1 MLNGEGMAPEA
12 KYQEISREIREKI
25 LKGIWPPDSRIP
37 TRSELIRH
45 YGTTIATMQ
54 KAMNELLNDGFLV
67 ALGKSGTFVAGRPP
81 NIFTYAVI
89 FPVTPAGQAQ
99 VLADSLWSLVEQRK
113 RQLEEEGNIRLNF
126 YYLELDN
133 QKCPEF
139 LRLVAD
145 AAAGR
150 IAGAIFPYPPLDYM
164 LAPLRENA
172 IPAVVITRDR
182 LPGVNTVWV
191 DFGGFFRTA
200 FDLLKERGCRR
211 IAVIT
216 NVRMPYDYLEMLAE
230 YAEERGMKLPPE
242 WRLGVSLE
250 FHPVELGG
258 NLVRL
263 LFSRSA
269 AVRPDGLVVG
279 NENLRDIVF
288 SALQSLQLRPG
299 RDVHIV
305 QHANLPAPPGAMPV
319 KRVGFEIGA
328 LLRAC
333 VGELR
338 RTRQDGIV
346 KHDRL
351 VPAIIEE

>member
-67 ALGKSGTFVAGRPP
+67 ALGKSGTFVTGRPP

-89 FPVTPAGQAQ
+89 FPVAPAGQGKI
-99 VLADSLWSLVEQRK
+99 LCDSLWSLVEQRK
-113 RQLEEEGNIRLNF
+113 RNLEEEGEIRLKF

-133 QKCPEF
+133 GNCPEF
-139 LRLVAD
+139 LRLTAD

-150 IAGAIFPYPPLDYM
+150 IAGAIFPYRPLDYM
-164 LAPLRENA
+164 LVPLRNNA
-172 IPAVVITRDR
+172 IPTVVITRDR
-182 LPGVNTVWV
+182 LPDVNTVWV

-200 FDLLKERGCRR
+200 FDLLRERGCRR
-211 IAVIT
+211 IAVVT

-230 YAEERGMKLPPE
+230 YARECGMELPPE
-242 WRLGVSLE
+242 WRLGISLE
-250 FHPVELGG
+250 FHPVEWGG
-258 NLVRL
+258 NLLRL
-263 LFSRSA
+263 LFSLPA
-269 AVRPDGLVVG
+269 GMRPDGLVVG

-288 SALQSLQLRPG
+288 NVLQSLQLRPG
-299 RDVHIV
+299 EDVHIV
-305 QHANLPAPPGAMPV
+305 QHANFPAPAGALPA
-319 KRVGFEIGA
+319 KRIGFEVGA
-328 LLRAC
+328 LLHAC
-333 VGELR
+333 VCELQR
-338 RTRQDGIV
+338 FRKDGVIG
-346 KHDRL
+346 HDRL
-351 VPAIIEE
+351 VPAISEA